1 MAKSSA
7 GATSRTIFRDENL
20 RFNSE
25 EESSSSFLSFFSSED
40 KEEEEDF
47 PLFFLSP
54 PNKASF
60 AAENIVL

>member
-20 RFNSE
+20 RFNN
-25 EESSSSFLSFFSSED
+25 EESSSSFLFFFSSE
-40 KEEEEDF
+40 EEEEEEV
-47 PLFFLSP
+47 FFLSP
-54 PNKASF
+54 PNKASL

>member
-20 RFNSE
+20 RFNN

-40 KEEEEDF
+40 KEEEEDA
-47 PLFFLSP
+47 LFFLSP

>member
-20 RFNSE
+20 RFNK
-25 EESSSSFLSFFSSED
+25 EESSSSFLLFFSSE
-40 KEEEEDF
+40 EEEEDA
-47 PLFFLSP
+47 LLFLSP